1 MPKNQGL
8 SLNEVAFRKIN
19 ELIVSLKLRP
29 GSLVDE
35 RNLEAKLKIGRT
47 PIREAL
53 FRLAAEGLVEA
64 VPNRGFFVKSVTLED
79 VRALFEAMTL
89 LERNCAFL
97 AARRAG
103 QSHIDHLEELHAML
117 QEAMHEEDYLQVTL
131 LNSRFHRVLY
141 DSTGNQFL
149 ASALHHLQSQAQ
161 RLAFLSYSRRMAQD
175 DLQAHFRRVTQDHQA
190 LIRLI
195 RERNQ
200 RELVGT
206 ITEHVKL
213 FHSRVIRYLSPPAE
227 ELDILLQGPGLY
239 DTVGGDFLKNNAP
252 VGAGETNKWKKG
264 SG

>member
-8 SLNEVAFRKIN
+8 SLSELAYRRIN
-19 ELIVSLKLRP
+19 ELIVSLQLRP
-29 GSLVDE
+29 GAQVDE
-35 RNLEAKLKIGRT
+35 RSLETRLEIGRT

-64 VPNRGFFVKSVTLED
+64 VPKRGFFVKPVTLED

-103 QSHIDHLEELHAML
+103 QEHVRELERLHDSL
-117 QEAMHEEDYLQVTL
+117 QEAMEKEDYLQVTL

-149 ASALHHLQSQAQ
+149 ASALHHVQNQAQ
-161 RLAFLSYSRRMAQD
+161 RLAYLSYSKRMAPN
-175 DLQAHFRRVTQDHQA
+175 DLEAHFSRVTRDHQA
-190 LIRLI
+190 LISQVK
-195 RERNQ
+195 ERRQ
-200 RELVGT
+200 RELVAT

-227 ELDILLQGPGLY
+227 DLDILMGAAGLAEEA
-239 DTVGGDFLKNNAP
+239 GGTTTGML
-252 VGAGETNKWKKG
+252 
-264 SG
+264 